1 VRRFDVETSAKLLD
15 LTGLS
20 RSFGAIVVADE
31 TLSIREG
38 EAVGV
43 IGPNGAGK
51 TSLFNLISGDL
62 SPSGGA
68 IRLDGQDV
76 TRLSARRRAHLGLA
90 RTYQI
95 PHPFAG
101 LTVFENLLVGA
112 IHAHGAS
119 TQDAHRI
126 CGRVLDMTGLSD
138 KANRLAG
145 ALTLLDR
152 KRLELARALAT
163 QPRLLLLDE
172 IAGGLTEAECNSLVG
187 LIQDIHR
194 AGTTIIWIEH
204 IVHALVSVAQR
215 LIVLN
220 FGAVVA
226 DGAPREVMKLP
237 KVRQIYLGSVADP
250 VAAA

>member
-1 VRRFDVETSAKLLD
+1 MLLE
-15 LTGLS
+15 LAGVS
-20 RSFGAIVVADE
+20 KSFGAIVVANDV
-31 TLSIREG
+31 TFSVREG

-62 SPSGGA
+62 APNAGS
-68 IRLDGQDV
+68 IRLLGQDV
-76 TRLSARRRAHLGLA
+76 TRMSARRRAHSGLA

-112 IHAHGAS
+112 IHSRGAS
-119 TQDAHRI
+119 TPEAHRV
-126 CGRVLDMTGLSD
+126 CGRVLDMTGIAD
-138 KANRLAG
+138 RANRLAG
-145 ALTLLDR
+145 SLTLLDR

-163 QPRLLLLDE
+163 QPKLLLLDE
-172 IAGGLTEAECNSLVG
+172 IAGGLTEAECKSLVS

-194 AGTTIIWIEH
+194 SGTTIIWIEH
-204 IVHALVSVAQR
+204 IVHALVSVTQR
-215 LIVLN
+215 LLVVN

-226 DGAPREVMKLP
+226 DGPPRQVMALP
-237 KVRQIYLGSVADP
+237 KVKEIYLGAVADP
-250 VAAA
+250 VAMA

>member
-1 VRRFDVETSAKLLD
+1 VAAGATLLE
-15 LTGLS
+15 LAGVS
-20 RSFGAIVVADE
+20 KSFGAIVVANDV
-31 TLSIREG
+31 TLAIREG

-51 TSLFNLISGDL
+51 TSLFNLIAGDL
-62 SPSGGA
+62 TPAAGSV
-68 IRLDGQDV
+68 RLDGRDV
-76 TRLSARRRAHLGLA
+76 TKLKARQRSHLGLA

-112 IHAHGAS
+112 IHAQGAS
-119 TQDAHRI
+119 TPDAHRT
-126 CGRVLDMTGLSD
+126 CGRVLDMTGLAD
-138 KANRLAG
+138 KANKLAG

-163 QPRLLLLDE
+163 SPRLLLLDE
-172 IAGGLTEAECNSLVG
+172 IAGGLTEGECLSLVA
-187 LIQDIHR
+187 LIKQIHR

-204 IVHALVSVAQR
+204 IVHALVSVAER
-215 LIVLN
+215 LVVLN

-226 DGAPREVMKLP
+226 DGAPRPVMELP
-237 KVRQIYLGSVADP
+237 KVRQIYLGAVADP